1 MSLLG
6 LRCGAAIAGVAVV
19 GLAVAGCGSSA
30 DTSAAQPTPGGAASV
45 AAIPVVASTD
55 VYGSIAKAVGGDR
68 LEVTSVINSPDADP
82 HEYETTP
89 ADAVKVAQ
97 AKIVIMNGGGYDDFA
112 ARLVDATSAKPAVI
126 NAVDVSGL
134 QAQVPAG
141 EEFNEHVWYHLPT
154 IKKVA
159 DQLAK
164 DLGTVDSAESS
175 TFASNA
181 AAFNARI
188 DTLIAKLDAVKAQHA
203 GAKVAVT
210 EPVPLY
216 MTEAAGLQNATPA
229 EFSEAIEEGTDP
241 SAAVVNETLGLFSDK
256 TVNLL
261 LANSQTESPATR
273 QVEQAATAAGIP
285 VEGVTETLPVGVD
298 DYVAWQSQQIDTLA
312 KDLGNS

>member
-1 MSLLG
+1 MPLLG
-6 LRCGAAIAGVAVV
+6 LRCGAAIAGIAVV

-30 DTSAAQPTPGGAASV
+30 DTSAAPPTPGSAASV
-45 AAIPVVASTD
+45 ATIPVVASTN
-55 VYGSIAKAVGGDR
+55 VYGSVAEAVGGDR
-68 LEVTSVINSPDADP
+68 VEVTSIINSPDADP

-89 ADAVKVAQ
+89 ADAVKVGQ
-97 AKIVIMNGGGYDDFA
+97 AKVVIMNGGGYDDFA

-134 QAQVPAG
+134 EAQVPAG

-164 DLGTVDSAESS
+164 DLGAVDSADAS
-175 TFASNA
+175 TFTSNA
-181 AAFNARI
+181 AAFNAKI
-188 DTLIAKLDAVKAQHA
+188 DALIAKLDAVKAQHA
-203 GAKVAVT
+203 GQKIAVT

-216 MTEAAGLQNATPA
+216 MTEAAGLQNATPK
-229 EFSEAIEEGTDP
+229 EFSEAIEEGADP
-241 SAAVVNETLGLFSDK
+241 SAAVVNETLGLFTDK
-256 TVNLL
+256 TVQLL

-273 QVEQAATAAGIP
+273 QVEQAATAAEIP

>member
-1 MSLLG
+1 MPLIG
-6 LRCGAAIAGVAVV
+6 LRWGAAIAGVAVV

-30 DTSAAQPTPGGAASV
+30 DTSAPPTTSGAASG

-55 VYGSIAKAVGGDR
+55 VYGSVAQAVGGDR
-68 LEVTSVINSPDADP
+68 VEVASIINSPDADP

-89 ADAVKVAQ
+89 ADAVKVGE
-97 AKIVIMNGGGYDDFA
+97 AKVVIMNGGGYDDFA
-112 ARLVDATSAKPAVI
+112 ERLVDTTGTKPAVI

-134 QAQVPAG
+134 ETQVPAG

-159 DQLAK
+159 DRLAQ
-164 DLGTVDSAESS
+164 DLGAVDSADAS
-175 TFASNA
+175 TFTANA
-181 AAFNARI
+181 AAFNAKI
-188 DTLIAKLDAVKAQHA
+188 DTLIAKLDAVKAQHS
-203 GAKVAVT
+203 GDKVAVT

-216 MTEAAGLQNATPA
+216 MTEAAGLQNATPQ

-241 SAAVVNETLGLFSDK
+241 SAAVLNETLGLFTDK
-256 TVNLL
+256 TVKVL

-273 QVEQAATAAGIP
+273 QVEQAASAASIP

-298 DYVAWQSQQIDTLA
+298 DYVAWQSQQIDALA
-312 KDLGNS
+312 KDLGIS

>member
-1 MSLLG
+1 MPLLR
-6 LRCGAAIAGVAVV
+6 LRCGAAIAGIAVV

-30 DTSAAQPTPGGAASV
+30 DTSAAPPTPGSAASV
-45 AAIPVVASTD
+45 ATIPVVASTN
-55 VYGSIAKAVGGDR
+55 VYGSVAEAVGGDR
-68 LEVTSVINSPDADP
+68 VEVTSIINSPDADP

-89 ADAVKVAQ
+89 ADAVKVGQ
-97 AKIVIMNGGGYDDFA
+97 AKVVIMNGGGYDDFA
-112 ARLVDATSAKPAVI
+112 GRLVDTASTKPAVI

-134 QAQVPAG
+134 ETQVPTG

-164 DLGTVDSAESS
+164 DLGAVDSADAS
-175 TFASNA
+175 TFTANA
-181 AAFNARI
+181 ATFNAKI
-188 DTLIAKLDAVKAQHA
+188 DTLIAKLDAVKAQHT
-203 GAKVAVT
+203 GDKVAVT

-216 MTEAAGLQNATPA
+216 MTEAAGLQNATP
-229 EFSEAIEEGTDP
+229 EKFSEAIEEGTDP
-241 SAAVVNETLGLFSDK
+241 SAAVLNETLGLFTDK
-256 TVNLL
+256 TVKVL